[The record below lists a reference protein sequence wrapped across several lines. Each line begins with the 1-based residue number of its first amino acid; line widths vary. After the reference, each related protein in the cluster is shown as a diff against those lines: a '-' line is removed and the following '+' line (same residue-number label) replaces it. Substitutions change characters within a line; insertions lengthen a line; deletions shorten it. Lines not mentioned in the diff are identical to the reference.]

1 MRREADTRT
10 EELKSNFRGVRVLLI
25 FQCISKEEV
34 GKGVMIPI
42 VDRLDGIPG
51 SGDPTEDSDHR
62 SLPRRVRSVEQ
73 TIHSIKS

>member
-1 MRREADTRT
+1 MSGASDI
-10 EELKSNFRGVRVLLI
+10 LLESI
-25 FQCISKEEV
+25 LI
-34 GKGVMIPI
+34 VMIPI